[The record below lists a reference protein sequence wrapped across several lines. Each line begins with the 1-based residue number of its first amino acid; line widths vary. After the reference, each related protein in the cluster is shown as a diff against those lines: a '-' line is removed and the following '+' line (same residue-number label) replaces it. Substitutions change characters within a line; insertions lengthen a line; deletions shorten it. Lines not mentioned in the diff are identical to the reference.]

1 MNALQLIPP
10 GSKLRRPLALLV
22 LCGEVSLEVRT
33 VALDPAVN
41 GLLASVCRQELTEL
55 AGDLLLAGD
64 TMLHTA
70 RRPMSL
76 DPAYEGMCSATE
88 AAELGGAG
96 E

>member
-1 MNALQLIPP
+1 MI
-10 GSKLRRPLALLV
+10 GLV
-22 LCGEVSLEVRT
+22 LHLQVLFIGM
-33 VALDPAVN
+33 
-41 GLLASVCRQELTEL
+41 LLHNNKDT
-55 AGDLLLAGD
+55 LLQ
-64 TMLHTA
+64 TA